1 MNHQINDN
9 NAPIG
14 GLGAIRI
21 GCGAGFS
28 GDRLEPAI
36 ILAEQGNL
44 DYLVLECLAE
54 RTIALAQKRK
64 RADATK
70 GYDPLL
76 ERRIEGL
83 LPILAK
89 NNIRLI
95 TNMGAANPIEGA
107 KKIVEIASKQGISVK
122 VAAVIGDELS
132 DKLVEMGDE
141 ISKFNNEDFAIA
153 LISNH
158 SSLNTPPT
166 SLNTPLS
173 SLNPHHPSLISANAY
188 MGVEGI
194 LEALQSDAQIII
206 TGRVADPSLFLAP
219 MIHEF
224 GWATDDYN
232 LLGQGTIVGHLLECA
247 GQITGGYFADPITK
261 PVTNLDTLGH
271 PFADVFAD
279 GSAIIS
285 KVSGTG
291 GVVNLATVKEQLLYE
306 VVNPHAYLTPDVS
319 ANFTTVQLEQMGA
332 DQVKVWGGTGQEKP
346 STLKVS
352 VGYQAGFLGEGEIS
366 YAGANALAR
375 AKLAGDTLEKR
386 LKADF
391 PDLRTDYVGV
401 SAIHRTD
408 FNHHLEPYEVRLRL
422 AANAATA
429 QKAAIIGEEVEALYT
444 NGPAGGGGARKYVT
458 ELVGIV
464 SVLVDREK
472 VNSEV
477 ILFSPL
483 TPRGGGA
490 PLRPSNGGVK
500 DRIQIDYNSFIY
512 SSLTQKTT
520 EQTIATKVPPL
531 GARGLYGIAH
541 SRAGDKGNTSTLSL
555 IPYDAK
561 DYELLYQKVTVE
573 RVKEHLKDIVSGE
586 IVRYELPNISSLLFV
601 CQDALLTGVTTSLA
615 IDTHGKAL
623 SYALLEMEIE

>member
-1 MNHQINDN
+1 MKQT
-9 NAPIG
+9 
-14 GLGAIRI
+14 IRI

-28 GDRLEPAI
+28 GDRLEPAV

-76 ERRIEGL
+76 ERRIEHL
-83 LPILAK
+83 LPILVK
-89 NNIRLI
+89 NNVCLI

-107 KKIVEIASKQGISVK
+107 KKILEIAQKQGVRVK

-132 DKLVEMGDE
+132 EKLKEMSDE
-141 ISKFNNEDFAIA
+141 IFTFNNEDFAIN
-153 LISNH
+153 LIKNH
-158 SSLNTPPT
+158 SSHNPPF
-166 SLNTPLS
+166 SP
-173 SLNPHHPSLISANAY
+173 LISANAY

-194 LEALQSDAQIII
+194 LEALKTEAQIII

-232 LLGQGTIVGHLLECA
+232 LLGQGTVVGHLLECA

-261 PVTNLDTLGH
+261 PVTNMDTLGH

-279 GSAIIS
+279 GSAIIG
-285 KVSGTG
+285 KVEDTG

-306 VVNPHAYLTPDVS
+306 VVNPYAYLTPDVS
-319 ANFTTVQLEQMGA
+319 ANFTTVQLEEIA
-332 DQVKVWGGTGQEKP
+332 ENQVKVWGGTGHEKP
-346 STLKVS
+346 PTLKVS

-366 YAGANALAR
+366 YAGHNALAR
-375 AKLAGDTLEKR
+375 AQLAGDTLEKR

-408 FNHHLEPYEVRLRL
+408 FERQIEPYEVRLRL
-422 AANAATA
+422 ASNADTA
-429 QKAAIIGEEVEALYT
+429 QKAALIGEEVEALYT

-464 SVLVDREK
+464 SVLVDRK
-472 VNSEV
+472 NV
-477 ILFSPL
+477 IP
-483 TPRGGGA
+483 
-490 PLRPSNGGVK
+490 
-500 DRIQIDYNSFIY
+500 
-512 SSLTQKTT
+512 
-520 EQTIATKVPPL
+520 
-531 GARGLYGIAH
+531 
-541 SRAGDKGNTSTLSL
+541 
-555 IPYDAK
+555 
-561 DYELLYQKVTVE
+561 
-573 RVKEHLKDIVSGE
+573 E
-586 IVRYELPNISSLLFV
+586 IVLF
-601 CQDALLTGVTTSLA
+601 
-615 IDTHGKAL
+615 
-623 SYALLEMEIE
+623 

>member
-1 MNHQINDN
+1 MKNQ
-9 NAPIG
+9 
-14 GLGAIRI
+14 IRI

-28 GDRLEPAI
+28 GDRLEPAM

-64 RADATK
+64 LADPAK

-83 LPILAK
+83 LPILVK
-89 NNIRLI
+89 NNVRLI
-95 TNMGAANPIEGA
+95 TNMGAANPMEGA
-107 KKIVEIASKQGISVK
+107 KKIIEIANKQGIPVK

-132 DKLVEMGDE
+132 DKLKVMSDD
-141 ISKFNNEDFAIA
+141 IFKFNNENFAVE
-153 LISNH
+153 LIKNH
-158 SSLNTPPT
+158 SSP
-166 SLNTPLS
+166 SA
-173 SLNPHHPSLISANAY
+173 HPSPLISANAY

-194 LEALQSDAQIII
+194 LEALKSDANIII

-232 LLGQGTIVGHLLECA
+232 LLGQGTVVGHLLECA
-247 GQITGGYFADPITK
+247 GQVTGGYFADPITK
-261 PVTNLDTLGH
+261 PVTNMDTLGH

-285 KVSGTG
+285 KVEGTG

-306 VVNPHAYLTPDVS
+306 VVNPFSYLTPDVS
-319 ANFTTVQLEQMGA
+319 ANFTTVQLEEISEN
-332 DQVKVWGGTGQEKP
+332 QVKVWGGTGQEKP

-352 VGYQAGFLGEGEIS
+352 VGYQAGFLAEGEIS
-366 YAGANALAR
+366 YAGQNALAR

-408 FNHHLEPYEVRLRL
+408 FAHQIEPYEVRLRV
-422 AANAATA
+422 AANADTA
-429 QKAAIIGEEVEALYT
+429 QKAALIGEEVEALYT

-464 SVLVDREK
+464 SVLVDRKK
-472 VNSEV
+472 VIPEV
-477 ILFSPL
+477 IIF
-483 TPRGGGA
+483 
-490 PLRPSNGGVK
+490 
-500 DRIQIDYNSFIY
+500 
-512 SSLTQKTT
+512 
-520 EQTIATKVPPL
+520 
-531 GARGLYGIAH
+531 
-541 SRAGDKGNTSTLSL
+541 
-555 IPYDAK
+555 
-561 DYELLYQKVTVE
+561 
-573 RVKEHLKDIVSGE
+573 
-586 IVRYELPNISSLLFV
+586 
-601 CQDALLTGVTTSLA
+601 
-615 IDTHGKAL
+615 
-623 SYALLEMEIE
+623 